1 MRHCWLLLLCS
12 LLLFSPMQVSAVDFN
27 NIHINGFIS
36 QGYLNSSG
44 NNFLAD
50 SKDGTFQINEVGL
63 TVTTQINPKLR
74 LGMQFLSRDLGEEGN
89 NDVLLDWGFADYH
102 YRDWLGVRIGKAKL
116 PIGLYNEGRDSD
128 FLRPMAFL
136 PQSIYDENKRNL
148 LVAAMGGHLYGNI
161 PFGEYGD
168 FDYQAFYG
176 EINFDD
182 DSGQWR
188 AVELNAQQILSKR
201 NQNLASQGSSVRY
214 ALDDFDIDNDW
225 VYGASLI
232 YNTPLRGLRC
242 GFSWF
247 EGTSDFDIKVLNLE
261 SGQVT
266 EEDGQGRNKHFWVL
280 SLEYATPL
288 FTLASE
294 YSQSQPIKKVMGVTL
309 SDQVTQSWYGML
321 TWHLTEQVG
330 LSLLYDVFYAD
341 KDDKDGDNLV
351 AKGIPDYYGWRKDL
365 GVGVRYDINYN
376 WVVKAEYHDID
387 GASLNLPIYN
397 LPDET
402 QRDWSYYILKA
413 SFNF

>member
-1 MRHCWLLLLCS
+1 MRKCWVLLICGALLVIPC
-12 LLLFSPMQVSAVDFN
+12 LAAAIDLN
-27 NIHINGFIS
+27 NIHINGFLS
-36 QGYLNSSG
+36 QGYMNSSS

-50 SKDGTFQINEVGL
+50 SQNGTFQLNEAGL
-63 TVTTQINPKLR
+63 TITSQIDSKLR
-74 LGMQFLSRDLGEEGN
+74 LGVQFLSRDLGEEGN
-89 NDVLLDWGFADYH
+89 NEVLLDWAFADYR
-102 YRDWLGVRIGKAKL
+102 YRDWLGIRLGKAKL

-148 LVAAMGGHLYGNI
+148 LVAAMGAHLYGNI
-161 PFGEYGD
+161 PCGTLGD
-168 FDYQAFYG
+168 IDYQAFYG

-188 AVELNAQQILSKR
+188 AVELNAQQIISKR
-201 NQNLASQGSSVRY
+201 NQILQSQGSDVRL

-232 YNTPLRGLRC
+232 YNTPLDGLRF

-247 EGTSDFDIKVLNLE
+247 EGTSDFDIKVLNLS

-266 EEDGQGRNKHFWVL
+266 EEDGQDRNKHFWVL

-288 FTLASE
+288 FTIASE
-294 YSQSQPIKKVMGVTL
+294 YSESQPIKKVMGITI
-309 SDQVTQSWYGML
+309 SDQTTQSWYGML
-321 TWHLTEQVG
+321 TWRVMEQVS

-341 KDDKDGDNLV
+341 KDDKDGDGFV
-351 AKGIPDYYGWRKDL
+351 AKGMPDYYGWRKDL
-365 GVGVRYDINYN
+365 GVGVRYDVNYN
-376 WVVKAEYHDID
+376 WVLKAEYHDVN
-387 GASLNLPIYN
+387 GASLNLPLYN
-397 LPDET
+397 LPDAT
-402 QRDWSYYILKA
+402 QEDWNYYILKA